1 MTADL
6 GRLLFEEWP
15 EAIIATAA
23 DGRTLFWNRAAESI
37 FGYTSAEAVNR
48 LLRDL
53 IVPEDRIHEEAR
65 ILAETLAS
73 GQSTHESIRRA
84 KNGSLIHVD
93 ATKKAIRG
101 PDGALSVVI
110 STEKDVTHLKVL
122 RDARLLGARFGD
134 LLESM
139 PDGIVMVGSNGR
151 IALANSRAAQLFG
164 YDREEL
170 RTLLIEKLLPQ
181 RYRETHAGHRTGFFA
196 QPHVREMG
204 PGLELYGLR
213 KDGSEFAVSIS
224 LSPLPAAEGGALV
237 LAAIRDITER
247 KQFERALEEK
257 RAELKRANQAK
268 GRFLAAM
275 SHQLRTPLN
284 AVLGFTGTLLMKLP
298 GPLTRDQEKQLKM
311 VQSGARHLL
320 SLIDDLLDLAKIEAG
335 TIELRAEPTLCAE
348 LVEDVAGSLR
358 PLAKGRGLTLEVL
371 TPDEEL
377 SVRVDQRAL
386 RQIVLNLVNNAVNFT
401 DHGGIRIHLTRG
413 LRAGTPT
420 VEISVAD
427 TGIGIAA
434 EDLGKLFTAFSR
446 LDAARGRPS
455 EGTGLGLHLS
465 QKLAEALGGRI
476 LVLSEPGKGSTFT
489 LVLPQ
494 A

>member
-1 MTADL
+1 
-6 GRLLFEEWP
+6 
-15 EAIIATAA
+15 
-23 DGRTLFWNRAAESI
+23 
-37 FGYTSAEAVNR
+37 
-48 LLRDL
+48 
-53 IVPEDRIHEEAR
+53 
-65 ILAETLAS
+65 
-73 GQSTHESIRRA
+73 
-84 KNGSLIHVD
+84 
-93 ATKKAIRG
+93 
-101 PDGALSVVI
+101 
-110 STEKDVTHLKVL
+110 
-122 RDARLLGARFGD
+122 
-134 LLESM
+134 
-139 PDGIVMVGSNGR
+139 
-151 IALANSRAAQLFG
+151 
-164 YDREEL
+164 
-170 RTLLIEKLLPQ
+170 
-181 RYRETHAGHRTGFFA
+181 
-196 QPHVREMG
+196 
-204 PGLELYGLR
+204 
-213 KDGSEFAVSIS
+213 
-224 LSPLPAAEGGALV
+224 
-237 LAAIRDITER
+237 
-247 KQFERALEEK
+247 
-257 RAELKRANQAK
+257 
-268 GRFLAAM
+268 
-275 SHQLRTPLN
+275 
-284 AVLGFTGTLLMKLP
+284 LMKLP

-371 TPDEEL
+371 TPGEEL

-401 DHGGIRIHLTRG
+401 DRGGIRIHLTRG

-446 LDAARGRPS
+446 LDGARGRPS